1 MGVGVGAGDGS
12 VKDRAYVVEIIWDV
26 ERPYGSEEMQ
36 RLMVAVTLDF
46 NQALHIAERQ
56 WEQRDKATK
65 ESASDWLTTA
75 EVTEWVIGDEGE
87 SPHET
92 VHVFNMN
99 GEQEWSEI

>member
-1 MGVGVGAGDGS
+1 MGVGAGDGS
-12 VKDRAYVVEIIWDV
+12 VKDKAYVVEIIWNEDG
-26 ERPYGSEEMQ
+26 PCGWEETQ
-36 RLMVAVTLDF
+36 RLTVAVTLDF

-65 ESASDWLTTA
+65 EAGSDLLTTA
-75 EVTEWVIGDEGE
+75 EVTEWVIGDEE
-87 SPHET
+87 KSPRET